1 VTRFYWHAV
10 VLVAA
15 CACSEKSKAPAPLA
29 SAPAPLASAPA
40 PLASAAPPPPR
51 APPPAPEGEGESMPD
66 ILLATKACRAITV
79 KGGVTAESGRKVMAG
94 DPLDQPSWLDLAPKA
109 ELAVKHAET
118 AREVVFY
125 GPAHVLPCER
135 GEERFLMTGGRAV
148 TATWAGAR
156 PGAEVLIATPLA
168 VVRYGDATLEIR
180 VREKTLSVQSAV
192 GDGVIDVGDGS
203 DGERVSAGGHTVRK
217 STGVDVKS
225 LVTECDSGAL
235 ASESL
240 ARVVLAPGG
249 SKAPLGERA
258 SAHVRGR
265 KAARIK
271 CAIAAAA
278 LGTLEK
284 GQDRDALAQTVAR
297 AEARWR
303 GVPSAIPPRPSA
315 GTTQ

>member
-1 VTRFYWHAV
+1 MTRLYWHAV
-10 VLVAA
+10 VLAAA
-15 CACSEKSKAPAPLA
+15 CACSEKSKKAPAPLA
-29 SAPAPLASAPA
+29 SAPAPLPCTPA

-51 APPPAPEGEGESMPD
+51 APLPAPEGESMPD
-66 ILLATKACRAITV
+66 VMLATKACRAITV
-79 KGGVTAESGRKVMAG
+79 KGSVTAESGRKVMAG
-94 DPLDQPSWLDLAPKA
+94 DPLDQPSWLNLAPKA

-125 GPAHVLPCER
+125 GPGHVLPCER
-135 GEERFLMTGGRAV
+135 GEERFLMTSGRAV

-168 VVRYGDATLEIR
+168 VVRYGDATLDVR
-180 VREKTLSVQSAV
+180 VGEKTLSVQSAV
-192 GDGVIDVGDGS
+192 GDGVLDVGDGS
-203 DGERVSAGGHTVRK
+203 EGERVSAGGHTVRK

-315 GTTQ
+315 GTTR